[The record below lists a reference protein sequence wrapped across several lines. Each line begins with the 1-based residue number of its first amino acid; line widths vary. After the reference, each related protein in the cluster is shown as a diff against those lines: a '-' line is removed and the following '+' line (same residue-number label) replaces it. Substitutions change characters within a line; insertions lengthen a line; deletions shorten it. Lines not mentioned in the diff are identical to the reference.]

1 MVDAEISIKD
11 YVEASSEASKR
22 TRSVTVVLMIASVL
36 MFSGLLNSAY
46 SSWKRQRLQAL
57 ESVDSDYVKR
67 RLGPPPSSAEEYSMY
82 LARYNQLYSAAL
94 KDYVENTYTIRIP
107 FFGIAIDTNDLGPL
121 GGLALSVILV
131 LYRTSITRELDNL
144 RLSFEGAE
152 AQNQLH
158 TLYYLLA
165 MRQVLTFPNIHGK
178 ERSRFMLIA
187 PKILI
192 FTPLVIYS
200 TIVLYDYYTLALYEV
215 SYKVIVTMVQ
225 DTLFFAAV
233 IVITFMIFIRLRE
246 IDKIWDHYW
255 NVLNEQ
261 QASRNNEA
269 YSPIPDA

>member
-11 YVEASSEASKR
+11 YVEASSEAATR
-22 TRSVTVVLMIASVL
+22 TRRVTVVLMIASVL
-36 MFSGLLNSAY
+36 MFSGLLNSTY
-46 SSWKRQRLQAL
+46 SSWKRQRMEAL

-67 RLGPPPSSAEEYSMY
+67 RLGPPPSSAEDYSMY
-82 LARYNQLYSAAL
+82 VARYNQLYSAAL
-94 KDYVENTYTIRIP
+94 KDYVENAYTIRIP

-131 LYRTSITRELDNL
+131 LYRTSITREIDNL
-144 RLSFEGAE
+144 RISFEGAE
-152 AQNQLH
+152 AQNRLH
-158 TLYYLLA
+158 TFYYLLA

-192 FTPLVIYS
+192 FTPLTIYS
-200 TIVLYDYYTLALYEV
+200 MIVLYDYYSFALYGFT
-215 SYKVIVTMVQ
+215 YKVIVTMIQ
-225 DTLFFAAV
+225 DAFFFAAV

-255 NVLNEQ
+255 SILNEQ
-261 QASRNNEA
+261 KASRNNEA